1 MTMTPETTSIVISAI
16 GVFISVLGSGLVVA
30 FKAGGRDERII
41 RMEEDLRNAATKEQ
55 FSALKEDVAEIKGMF
70 RMVLKDSS

>member
-1 MTMTPETTSIVISAI
+1 MTPETTSILISAV
-16 GVFISVLGSGLVVA
+16 GVGLSLIGSGMIVA

-70 RMVLKDSS
+70 RMVLKDST

>member
-1 MTMTPETTSIVISAI
+1 MTPETTSILISAV
-16 GVFISVLGSGLVVA
+16 GVGLSLIGSGMIVA

-70 RMVLKDSS
+70 RMVLKDNA